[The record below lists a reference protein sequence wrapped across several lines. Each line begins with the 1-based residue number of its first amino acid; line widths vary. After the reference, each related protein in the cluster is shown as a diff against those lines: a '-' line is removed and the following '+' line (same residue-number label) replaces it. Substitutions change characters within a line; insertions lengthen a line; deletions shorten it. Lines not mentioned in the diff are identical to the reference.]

1 MKYPEQLKNP
11 FWQKKRLE
19 ILQRDNFTCLLC
31 SDTFTELHIH
41 HKEYLNGKKAW
52 EYPNNNF
59 QTLCKHCH
67 ENTEVFK
74 IIPLTPLISSKVEFK
89 KEGFFELY
97 TILHDGENVKYYSID
112 RFLKEDN
119 SRIHIKV
126 VPKGKLPEMDEIFT
140 HAEKL
145 LN

>member
-1 MKYPEQLKNP
+1 MKYAEQLKNP
-11 FWQKKRLE
+11 LWQKMRLE

-31 SDTFTELHIH
+31 GDTETELHIH
-41 HKEYLNGKKAW
+41 HKKYQKGKNPW
-52 EYPNNNF
+52 DYSNDNF

-67 ENTEVFK
+67 KNTEAFK

-89 KEGFFELY
+89 KDGIYELY
-97 TILHDGENVKYYSID
+97 TILHDGENIKYYSVD
-112 RFLKEDN
+112 RFLNGGDN
-119 SRIHIKV
+119 RIHIKV
-126 VPKGKLPEMDEIFT
+126 VPKGKVPEIDELFN